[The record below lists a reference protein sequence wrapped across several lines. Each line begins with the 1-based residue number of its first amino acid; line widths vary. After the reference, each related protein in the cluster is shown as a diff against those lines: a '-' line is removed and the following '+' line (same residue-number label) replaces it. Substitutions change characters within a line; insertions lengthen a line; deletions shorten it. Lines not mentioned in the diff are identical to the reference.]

1 MEPITQCQVITV
13 RNSSCGKVMF
23 SQACVKNSV
32 HWGVCMGGCMSGG
45 TCCRGGHVWQGA
57 CMTAGEMATAA
68 DGTHPTGMHSCYILT
83 SIYSSFSVIS
93 NVDVAQLLYNVVQ

>member
-13 RNSSCGKVMF
+13 RNSGCGKVMF

-45 TCCRGGHVWQGA
+45 TCCGGGDMCGMGH
-57 CMTAGEMATAA
+57 AA

-93 NVDVAQLLYNVVQ
+93 NVAQLLYNVVQ